1 MIFEDL
7 TVPGNQQRAI
17 PRLDW
22 RIILALLLSAVS
34 ASPAEAENCCDA
46 TTAEP
51 SNAAAQ
57 SRETERMRVHI
68 QSRIASADK
77 LIADG
82 DRLNAKTQKLMSTV
96 DAINKLDEKVSAFP
110 SQRIASGVT
119 TPNAYELY
127 DSLFKEYYQ
136 ALAQYKQHR
145 QEYNAHVNAYHQNP
159 QPEMIAPTPTDP
171 NASTSATFN
180 GMRALKFQ
188 AQDKCQQLQQ
198 LESNILS
205 NEQQLQQMISNL
217 MASQQKESA
226 AMFASAWSDAN
237 QLAQQ
242 NGQLASQFS
251 HQGLQKTASVA
262 NSVHQ
267 LIELANRD
275 GAYNAHLEAYKNL
288 ADSNNVEQEL
298 NKRMNIHGQWAMRF
312 LGQLASM
319 RPQNQGP
326 SAPGADGGRVYTASD
341 LAQENNELDKEY
353 AHVQDLFGKLES
365 VRQTMPKTYKP
376 QGITK

>member
-1 MIFEDL
+1 MSGKQ
-7 TVPGNQQRAI
+7 PRA
-17 PRLDW
+17 PRRFRQEL
-22 RIILALLLSAVS
+22 LLSLLLSAV
-34 ASPAEAENCCDA
+34 ASLPASAENCCKAAATA
-46 TTAEP
+46 TTDEVVELNH
-51 SNAAAQ
+51 S
-57 SRETERMRVHI
+57 TKMLTHV

-82 DRLNAKTQKLMSTV
+82 ERLNAKTKKLIDTV
-96 DAINKLDEKVSAFP
+96 DSINKLDEKVSPFP
-110 SQRIASGVT
+110 AQRIASGAT
-119 TPNAYELY
+119 TTNAYELY

-145 QEYNAHVNAYHQNP
+145 QAYDAHVNAYHQNP

-171 NASTSATFN
+171 AASTSATFN

-198 LESNILS
+198 LESNIIS

-242 NGQLASQFS
+242 NGQLTAQFS

-275 GAYNAHLEAYKNL
+275 GAYSAHMEAYKNL

-312 LGQLASM
+312 ISQLAAM
-319 RPQNQGP
+319 RPQSQGP
-326 SAPGADGGRVYTASD
+326 SAPGTDGGRVYTASD
-341 LAQENNELDKEY
+341 LAKENDELDQEY
-353 AHVQDLFGKLES
+353 AHVQELFGKLES
-365 VRQTMPKTYKP
+365 VRKTMPKTYKP